1 MPVGRYVYRMP
12 HTVSGSETVRS
23 AAQLM
28 ERESGGCVVR
38 VEDGRPVG
46 MLTDRDISLRIL
58 GRLLDPS
65 VVSVGQLSR
74 RPPIVV
80 SAQASLGEAVRM
92 MRLQRVRRVLV
103 VDQAG
108 KLMGLLCV
116 DDVLRI
122 LSSEVAQLAEALRTQ
137 LSGPAARER
146 EPPRTAR

>member
-12 HTVSGSETVRS
+12 HAVSESEPVRA

-28 ERESGGCVVR
+28 ERESVGCVVL

-46 MLTDRDISLRIL
+46 MLTDRDIALRIL
-58 GRLLDPS
+58 GHKLDPS
-65 VVSVGQLSR
+65 VVSVGELAR

-80 SAQASLGEAVRM
+80 SAQASLAEAVRV
-92 MRLQRVRRVLV
+92 MRLQRVRTVLV
-103 VDQAG
+103 VDPAG

-122 LSSEVAQLAEALRTQ
+122 HSSEIAQLSEALRTQ
-137 LSGPAARER
+137 LSGAEGR
-146 EPPRTAR
+146 EPGRTRPAR